1 MRRPHS
7 RSAAVLLALVLCT
20 CTDAPTGPRQRQ
32 GRIALDPVY
41 SREAHDIAQSLSAV
55 GLAIDKVFVE
65 VRGAA
70 GDVRASQVVDFPADQ
85 GQTALTFSVRLTS
98 AREQVTAT
106 LQLRS
111 GTTPIFASATPVT
124 MWQSQTTV
132 ARTAPLIYVGP
143 GAAATLLKV
152 QPPQA
157 TIAQTGSQQFA
168 AAASAANQSPVSDLP
183 ITEWTS
189 SDPTIATVT
198 PAGLVQGLKSGTV
211 TITARA
217 LNLLLANAS
226 LHVVGLPA
234 RVAVLVGTAQNA
246 TVGTTLPEPFQVQ
259 VMSAAGEGVPG
270 VTVNFQA
277 ITAGSSVGTATATTD
292 GQGLASTTATLGTA
306 AGAYEFRATV
316 ASAGTGGAQPAS
328 ITATAQAG
336 AAASIAKVA
345 GDAQSGTSGQ
355 PLAAPLVVRVADSYG
370 NPVGG
375 AGVIFTRIS
384 GNGTISTSNAVTSAD
399 GLASTAYTLGTA
411 AGTES
416 IRADVSG
423 VTGVAATFSLTSTAG
438 APTAVAPVTRG
449 AQHITAGGSLSGPLV
464 ALVTDSH
471 GNPVPG
477 ANVMW
482 RIVSGFG
489 SLSADHSSTNAM
501 GEASVNVTADGRAGT
516 TLVTASIG
524 ESSVQFTIVVDVG
537 EAAQMSIAGG
547 NGQSAVVGS
556 ALQEELSVLVVDA
569 HGNPVP
575 GVAVTFVLAANSGSL
590 TAGGTSNATIT
601 VATDAAG
608 VVRAAWRLGGS
619 AGAQSVNVSSLG
631 LSSLGFTATA
641 VTGAASQLTI
651 VTGSNNQSAP
661 AGTAVA
667 VAPSVRITDTFGNPV
682 AGLGV
687 TFTPREGSGAVAG
700 SSATTDAN
708 GVAKAGSWTLGVA
721 AGLQTIDVVAGS
733 LTGPL
738 SATALP
744 TLTITMM
751 GRGTGTVSSQPA
763 GVSCDLSAGS
773 TSGTC
778 SSVSSF
784 NEGVTL
790 TAAGASN
797 STFDGFSGVCAGKNP
812 CSVTMS
818 QSQSIAATFSR
829 VQRTLTIARA
839 AGNGAV
845 VSSPAGI
852 NCAVV
857 NGVPATSGCTGQFED
872 GTPVTLNETPNAGFK
887 FVRWGDPCSG
897 SSACVV
903 SMTQDQ
909 AASATFSLGSW
920 TTMSIPTT
928 AQLHGIWGSSP
939 SAVFAVGAG
948 GTILK
953 FDGYSWTSVGNGA
966 IGSNLWNLWGSSESG
981 LVAGSDAVSGQS
993 QLVRYNGAYE
1003 TTESLQTVPSLY
1015 GVWGTSAADIYVCGD
1030 RGTFLHSDGKG
1041 GWDVIPTGTSSLL
1054 FSIWGSSPNDIYI
1067 VGFDGTALHY
1077 NGYQVTPI
1085 PGFPDITVEPNEVK
1099 EALGVVWGSS
1109 PNDVWI
1115 GGGFTAGDL
1124 WHFDG
1129 AKWTKSTL
1137 WKISG
1142 STGQGINGLWG
1153 SSSTDIWAVGQ
1164 SNAYHFDG
1172 ATWTPAALPTAESL
1186 TLNSVWGAG
1195 PLDVFATGILGSSGV
1210 ILRYR

>member
-1 MRRPHS
+1 
-7 RSAAVLLALVLCT
+7 LLALVLCT
-20 CTDAPTGPRQRQ
+20 CTDAPTGPRRGQ

-41 SREAHDIAQSLSAV
+41 SRDAHEIAQSLSAV

-85 GQTALTFSVRLTS
+85 SQAALTFSVRLTS
-98 AREQVTAT
+98 AREQLTAT

-124 MWQSQTTV
+124 VWQSQTTV
-132 ARTAPLIYVGP
+132 ARTTPLSYVGP

-183 ITEWTS
+183 ITGWTS

-198 PAGLVQGLKSGTV
+198 SAGLVQGVKNGTV

-217 LNLLLANAS
+217 LNLLLATGS

-234 RVAVLVGTAQNA
+234 RVAVLGGTAQSA
-246 TVGTTLPEPFQVQ
+246 TVGTPLAQPFQVQ

-277 ITAGSSVGTATATTD
+277 ITAGGSVGTATATTD

-316 ASAGTGGAQPAS
+316 AGAGTGGPQPAS
-328 ITATAQAG
+328 IMATAQAG

-370 NPVGG
+370 NPVGA
-375 AGVIFTRIS
+375 AGVTFTRVS
-384 GNGTISTSNAVTSAD
+384 GNGSISTSNALTTAD
-399 GLASTAYTLGTA
+399 GLASTAYTLGTT

-423 VTGVAATFSLTSTAG
+423 LTGVVATFSLTSTAG
-438 APTAVAPVTRG
+438 APTAVVPVSRG

-464 ALVTDSH
+464 ALVSDSH

-477 ANVMW
+477 ANITW
-482 RIVSGFG
+482 RVVSGFG

-501 GEASVNVTADGRAGT
+501 GEASVNFAADGRAGT
-516 TLVTASIG
+516 TLVSASIG

-537 EAAQMSIAGG
+537 EATQMSIAGG
-547 NGQSAVVGS
+547 NAQSAVVGA
-556 ALQEELSVLVVDA
+556 ALQDELSVLIVDA

-575 GVAVTFVLAANSGSL
+575 GVAVTFAVAANSGSVS
-590 TAGGTSNATIT
+590 AGGSSATT
-601 VATDAAG
+601 VTAATDAAG
-608 VVRAAWRLGGS
+608 LARSTWRLDGS
-619 AGAQSVNVSSLG
+619 AGAQSVTASSLG
-631 LSSLGFTATA
+631 LSSLSFTATA

-651 VTGSNNQSAP
+651 VTGSNNQSAL
-661 AGTAVA
+661 AGTTVA
-667 VAPSVRITDTFGNPV
+667 VAPSVRVTDSFGNAV
-682 AGLGV
+682 AGVGV
-687 TFTPREGSGAVAG
+687 TFTPREGSGTVAG
-700 SSATTDAN
+700 ASTTTDAN
-708 GVAKAGSWTLGVA
+708 GVAKTGSWTLGAA
-721 AGLQTIDVVAGS
+721 AGVQTIDVAAGT
-733 LTGPL
+733 LTATL
-738 SATALP
+738 NATALP
-744 TLTITMM
+744 TLTITMA

-763 GVSCDLSAGS
+763 GVACVLTGGS

-778 SSVSSF
+778 SLVPSF
-784 NEGVTL
+784 NEVVTL

-797 STFDGFSGVCAGKNP
+797 STFDGFSGVCAGRNP
-812 CSVTMS
+812 CPVTMG
-818 QSQSIAATFSR
+818 QSQSIAASFSR
-829 VQRTLTIARA
+829 VQRTLTIGRG
-839 AGNGAV
+839 AGNGTV

-852 NCAVV
+852 NCALA
-857 NGVPATSGCTGQFED
+857 NGTPAPNGCAAQFED
-872 GTPVTLNETPNAGFK
+872 GTPVTLSEAPSASFK
-887 FVRWGDPCSG
+887 FTNWGNACSG
-897 SSACVV
+897 SSACVIP
-903 SMTQDQ
+903 MTQDQ

-920 TTMSIPTT
+920 TMMSIPMT
-928 AQLHGIWGSSP
+928 ARLHGIWGSSP

-953 FDGYSWTSVGNGA
+953 FDGYSWTSLGNGA
-966 IGSNLWNLWGSSESG
+966 SSNNLWSVWGSSASD
-981 LVAGSDAVSGQS
+981 LISASDAVSGQS

-1003 TTESLQTVPSLY
+1003 TLESLPATVNLY
-1015 GVWGTSAADIYVCGD
+1015 GVWGTKTGSDIYVCGD

-1041 GWDVIPTGTSSLL
+1041 GWTVIPTGTNSLL
-1054 FSIWGSSPNDIYI
+1054 FAIWGMSPTDIYI

-1077 NGYQVTPI
+1077 DGQKVTPI
-1085 PGFPDITVEPNEVK
+1085 VLPDITVESNGAT

-1109 PNDVWI
+1109 SNDVWI

-1129 AKWTKSTL
+1129 ASWTKSTL
-1137 WKISG
+1137 WKIPG
-1142 STGQGINGLWG
+1142 STGQGVNGIWG
-1153 SSSTDIWAVGQ
+1153 TSSTDIWAVGQ

-1172 ATWTPAALPTAESL
+1172 SAWTATPLPMAETL
-1186 TLNSVWGAG
+1186 TLNRVWGAG
-1195 PLDVFATGILGSSGV
+1195 SLDVFATGISGNSGV
-1210 ILRYR
+1210 ILHYQ